1 MQHTPAFVVLV
12 SGALLAATLGCA
24 PEDGACEADVDCPIG
39 KVCMEGVCAIANRGA
54 FGGGG
59 ASGGGAFGGDAFG
72 GDAFDGGGGSS
83 SQGLL
88 ANVPASLEGSIGG
101 TEVRSTMGTVTLDF
115 GRVSL
120 HIPDD
125 RFASTFLFVAALPPS
140 VFLVEGRQ
148 TIRIGGLDE
157 GYSQACNYDT
167 GGYDEFFTEFII
179 DVGAPR
185 DPVPGD
191 TVTSE
196 GSVEEEDDDEEDE
209 EDEEEVLVPGP
220 VIDVS
225 VTVAGGGSQVVGTAV
240 VPSALLGL

>member
-1 MQHTPAFVVLV
+1 MQHTPVFVVLV

-24 PEDGACEADVDCPIG
+24 PEDGACEADVDCPFG
-39 KVCMEGVCAIANRGA
+39 QVCMEGVCANANRGA

-59 ASGGGAFGGDAFG
+59 AFG

-88 ANVPASLEGSIGG
+88 ANVAASLEGSIGG

-115 GRVSL
+115 GRVTL
-120 HIPDD
+120 LIPDD

-140 VFLVEGRQ
+140 VFSVEGRQ

-167 GGYDEFFTEFII
+167 GGYDEFFNEFII

-196 GSVEEEDDDEEDE
+196 GSVEEEDDEEEEEE
-209 EDEEEVLVPGP
+209 EDEEEDEEEEDEEEEIEAETPEE
-220 VIDVS
+220 
-225 VTVAGGGSQVVGTAV
+225 
-240 VPSALLGL
+240 

>member
-1 MQHTPAFVVLV
+1 MQHTRAFVVLV

-24 PEDGACEADVDCPIG
+24 PEDGTCDVDVDCPFG
-39 KVCMEGVCAIANRGA
+39 QVCMEGVCANANGGA

-59 ASGGGAFGGDAFG
+59 AVGGGAFGGA
-72 GDAFDGGGGSS
+72 AFDGGGGSS

-115 GRVSL
+115 GRVTL

-140 VFLVEGRQ
+140 VFSVQGRQ
-148 TIRIGGLDE
+148 TIRVGGLDE

-167 GGYDEFFTEFII
+167 GGYDEFFNEFII

-191 TVTSE
+191 E
-196 GSVEEEDDDEEDE
+196 EKEEE
-209 EDEEEVLVPGP
+209 EEEELVPGS

-225 VTVAGGGSQVVGTAV
+225 ITVAGEGSNVVGTAV
-240 VPSALLGL
+240 VPSAMLGL